1 MLAGKQNVPFFKMYI
16 EREVGGRGMNY
27 LIDFG
32 ASLFFS

>member
-1 MLAGKQNVPFFKMYI
+1 MYI

-32 ASLFFS
+32 ASLFFLMKSNYPQ